1 MAKTLTTSLLML
13 GFFGIGVISA
23 HQANAGMYRYT
34 DENGRV
40 VIGNTIPQEATR
52 RGYDILNNNGRVITI
67 IAPELTAQELADRSA
82 EQQRQHERDRQRQQD
97 QKLLRRFSHP
107 DQAFSAMERKIREL
121 EGLIR
126 LKRGNIA
133 VISGQL
139 DAEQSRAADLER
151 SGRDIP
157 DTMLER
163 ILRLEEQVQDLEKE
177 IEAQTQDIQT
187 QREIFEVD
195 IRRLEELTGRKKG
208 S

>member
-1 MAKTLTTSLLML
+1 MAKTLTTSLLVL
-13 GFFGIGVISA
+13 GLLGAGVISS

-67 IAPELTAQELADRSA
+67 IAPEPTAQELAERSA
-82 EQQRQHERDRQRQQD
+82 EQQRQLERDRQQQQD

-107 DQAFSAMERKIREL
+107 DQARSAMDRKIREL
-121 EGLIR
+121 EGQIR

-139 DAEQSRAADLER
+139 DAEQGRAADLER

-157 DTMLER
+157 DTTLDK
-163 ILRLEEQVQDLEKE
+163 ILRLEDQIQDLEKE
-177 IEAQTQDIQT
+177 IEAQAQDIQT
-187 QREIFEVD
+187 QREIYEVD
-195 IRRLEELTGRKKG
+195 IRRMEELTGRKKG